1 MEKMQKKEFVNE
13 WTKSHTLKSVLW
25 YFMHFVIFI
34 VAAALLLLWDKLPNL
49 KENLSQE
56 GANYL
61 YVLFCA
67 MLLFIIMYL
76 YFFFEN
82 REMLINGKKIAL
94 LFTVLDAYLVMACLI
109 GYRINIYA
117 RPVAFV
123 ALLVYIL
130 MGRKEAIFMNVMTG
144 LLIFVIDAFAMP
156 ETEVPIKEC
165 CSSLL
170 ISFTAGMFAVFFA
183 SKARSRLHM
192 VGIGLAIVIPIN
204 LIILLLEVPT
214 FVGEE
219 VVGEPSPFDTVLTEM
234 GFGLFGGVMSAVI
247 FLALLPVFEWAFNCL
262 TSFRLRELTSSDS
275 RILKKLKAEAPG
287 TYNHSMMVAQLAEAS
302 AAAIGEDVD
311 FARAAALY
319 HDVGKLHY
327 PEHFTENQG
336 EYNLHDELTPELSA
350 DIIRSHARD
359 GYTLIRNHHLPSFLA
374 DVALEHHGTMPI
386 RYFYAKALKMT
397 DGELN
402 IEDFSYAGPRP
413 QSKIA
418 AIIMICDA
426 SEAAV
431 RAVNAR
437 TPEETEKAIRAVIEE
452 RMDLEQFAECDITM
466 ADLTKIRLALV
477 NCLTGVYHHRI
488 KYPNIKYRHTENG
501 TKGEN
506 DE

>member
-1 MEKMQKKEFVNE
+1 MEKKEFVNE
-13 WTKSHTLKSVLW
+13 WTNKHTLKSVLW
-25 YFMHFVIFI
+25 YLMHYVIF
-34 VAAALLLLWDKLPNL
+34 VVLAALLLIGDKLPNL
-49 KENLSQE
+49 KENWTEE
-56 GANYL
+56 GGNYL
-61 YVLFCA
+61 YAIFGA
-67 MLLFIIMYL
+67 MLLFIITYL

-94 LFTVLDAYLVMACLI
+94 LFTVLDVYLVMECLI
-109 GYRINIYA
+109 GYKLDIYA

-123 ALLVYIL
+123 ALLVFVL
-130 MGRKEAIFMNVMTG
+130 LGRREAIFMNVISA
-144 LLIFVIDAFAMP
+144 LLIFVIDAFAVP
-156 ETEVPIKEC
+156 DTEVSIKEC

-170 ISFTAGMFAVFFA
+170 MSFTAGMFAVFFA
-183 SKARSRLHM
+183 SKARSRLH
-192 VGIGLAIVIPIN
+192 VVSIGFAIVVPIE
-204 LIILLLEVPT
+204 IIITLLELPALLENHVA
-214 FVGEE
+214 G
-219 VVGEPSPFDTVLTEM
+219 GPSPFDGILMEL

-247 FLALLPVFEWAFNCL
+247 FLALLPIFEWVFNCL
-262 TSFRLRELTSSDS
+262 TAFRLRELTSSDA

-302 AAAIGEDVD
+302 AAAIGENVD
-311 FARAAALY
+311 YARAAALY

-359 GYTLIRNHHLPSFLA
+359 GYILIRNNHLPQFLA
-374 DVALEHHGTMPI
+374 DVAVEHHGTLPI

-402 IEDFSYAGPRP
+402 IEDFSYSGPKP
-413 QSKIA
+413 QSKIS

-426 SEAAV
+426 AEAAV
-431 RAVNAR
+431 RAANAR
-437 TPEETEKAIRAVIEE
+437 TPEDTEKAIRAVIEE

-488 KYPNIKYRHTENG
+488 KYPSIKYHRTDSG

>member
-1 MEKMQKKEFVNE
+1 MEKKEFTYE
-13 WTKSHTLKSVLW
+13 WTKANTLKSVLW
-25 YFMHFVIFI
+25 YLLHYVIFV
-34 VAAALLLLWDKLPNL
+34 VAAALLLIGDKLPNL
-49 KENLSQE
+49 KENLVQE

-61 YVLFCA
+61 YALFCA
-67 MLLFIIMYL
+67 LLLFIITYL

-82 REMLINGKKIAL
+82 REMLVNGKKIAL
-94 LFTVLDAYLVMACLI
+94 LFTVLDVYLIMACLI
-109 GYRINIYA
+109 GYKINIYA

-123 ALLVYIL
+123 SLLIFML
-130 MGRKEAIFMNVMTG
+130 MGRREAIFMNVISA
-144 LLIFVIDAFAMP
+144 LLIFVIDAFAVP
-156 ETEVPIKEC
+156 ESVVSIKEC

-170 ISFTAGMFAVFFA
+170 MSFTAGMFAIFFA
-183 SKARSRLHM
+183 SKARSRLHV
-192 VGIGLAIVIPIN
+192 VGIGFAIVIPID
-204 LIILLLEVPT
+204 LIIVLLEVPT
-214 FVGEE
+214 FVGDT
-219 VVGEPSPFDTVLTEM
+219 PATATSPFDGLLTEM

-275 RILKKLKAEAPG
+275 KILKKLKAEAPG

-359 GYTLIRNHHLPSFLA
+359 GYTLIRNNHLPQFLA

-402 IEDFSYAGPRP
+402 IEDFSYTGPRP

-437 TPEETEKAIRAVIEE
+437 TPEATEKAIRAVIEE

-466 ADLTKIRLALV
+466 AELTKIRLALV

-488 KYPNIKYRHTENG
+488 EYPNIKYRHTDEG

>member
-1 MEKMQKKEFVNE
+1 MEKKEFVHE

-25 YFMHFVIFI
+25 YFLHYVIFI
-34 VAAALLLLWDKLPNL
+34 VLAALLLIGDKLPNL
-49 KENLSQE
+49 KENLSRE

-61 YVLFCA
+61 YAIFSAL
-67 MLLFIIMYL
+67 LLFIITYL

-94 LFTVLDAYLVMACLI
+94 LFTVLDLYLVMACLI
-109 GYRINIYA
+109 GYKIDIYA

-123 ALLVYIL
+123 SLLIFVL
-130 MGRKEAIFMNVMTG
+130 VGRREAIFMNVISA
-144 LLIFVIDAFAMP
+144 LLVFVIDAFAMP
-156 ETEVPIKEC
+156 DSAVSIKEC

-170 ISFTAGMFAVFFA
+170 MSFTAGMFAVFFA
-183 SKARSRLHM
+183 SKARSRLHV
-192 VGIGLAIVIPIN
+192 VGIGLVIVFPID
-204 LIILLLEVPT
+204 LIILLLELPAFLET
-214 FVGEE
+214 QTSVGTA
-219 VVGEPSPFDTVLTEM
+219 PFDGVLTEM

-247 FLALLPVFEWAFNCL
+247 FLALLPVFEWTFNCL
-262 TSFRLRELTSSDS
+262 TAFRLRELTSSDA

-311 FARAAALY
+311 YARAAALY

-359 GYTLIRNHHLPSFLA
+359 GYTLIRNHHLPQFLA
-374 DVALEHHGTMPI
+374 DVALEHHGTMPT
-386 RYFYAKALKMT
+386 RYFYAKALKLT
-397 DGELN
+397 DGELD
-402 IEDFSYAGPRP
+402 IEDFSYSGPKP

-431 RAVNAR
+431 RAANAR
-437 TPEETEKAIRAVIEE
+437 SPEDAEKAIRSVIEE
-452 RMDLEQFAECDITM
+452 RMDLEQFAECNITM

-477 NCLTGVYHHRI
+477 NCMTGVYHHRI
-488 KYPNIKYRHTENG
+488 QYPNIKYRRTESG

>member
-1 MEKMQKKEFVNE
+1 MERKEFANQ

-25 YFMHFVIFI
+25 YFLHYAIFV
-34 VAAALLLLWDKLPNL
+34 VAAALMLLWDKWSTL
-49 KENLSQE
+49 KESISKE

-61 YVLFCA
+61 YALFCT

-82 REMLINGKKIAL
+82 REMLLNGKKIAM
-94 LFTVLDAYLVMACLI
+94 LFAVLDAYLVMACLI
-109 GYRINIYA
+109 GYKINIYA

-123 ALLVYIL
+123 ALMIFIL
-130 MGRKEAIFMNVMTG
+130 MGRKEAIFMNVLSG
-144 LLIFVIDAFAMP
+144 LLVFVIDAFAMS
-156 ETEVPIKEC
+156 EAEVPITEC

-170 ISFTAGMFAVFFA
+170 MSFTAGMFAVFFA
-183 SKARSRLHM
+183 SKARSRLH
-192 VGIGLAIVIPIN
+192 VVIIGLVIVLPID
-204 LIILLLEVPT
+204 LIIVLLEVPAL
-214 FVGEE
+214 VSGD
-219 VVGEPSPFDTVLTEM
+219 VVSAVSPFESILTEM

-302 AAAIGEDVD
+302 AAAIGENVD

-359 GYTLIRNHHLPSFLA
+359 GYTLIRNNHLPQFLA

-418 AIIMICDA
+418 AIVMICDA

-437 TPEETEKAIRAVIEE
+437 TPEETERAIRAVIEE

-477 NCLTGVYHHRI
+477 NCLSGVYHHRI
-488 KYPNIKYRHTENG
+488 TYPNIKYRHTAQG